1 VDKSIEHELDEG
13 IRLEQALRW
22 REAEEH
28 YRRVLSAAK
37 GEGGIAEADLRM
49 RRANVLLE
57 LKRFDEARAEFDEAL
72 TSAKKTGD
80 PAVVARAL
88 VGAGVF
94 AASRGDP
101 SRGEKFLLA
110 ALDAFH
116 GRHDR
121 DGIQGEGW
129 ALLNLAAIYGRTKRL
144 DLAFLTFEKAR
155 GRLFSV
161 ENWVG
166 VATAWELQARL
177 RESLGDQDRVDQD
190 FHEAMVFYEKQ
201 GMSEKVEE
209 LRARAG
215 GRRVV

>member
-1 VDKSIEHELDEG
+1 VDTSIEHELDEG

-28 YRRVLSAAK
+28 YRRALSAAK
-37 GEGGIAEADLRM
+37 GEGIAEADLRM
-49 RRANVLLE
+49 RRANALLE

-72 TSAKKTGD
+72 TSAKTTGD
-80 PAVVARAL
+80 PAVLARAL

-94 AASRGDP
+94 AASRGDL
-101 SRGEKFLLA
+101 SRGEEFLLA
-110 ALDAFH
+110 ALDAFL

-155 GRLFSV
+155 ARLFTV

-177 RESLGDQDRVDQD
+177 RESLGDPDRVDQD

-201 GMSEKVEE
+201 GMSEKVKE